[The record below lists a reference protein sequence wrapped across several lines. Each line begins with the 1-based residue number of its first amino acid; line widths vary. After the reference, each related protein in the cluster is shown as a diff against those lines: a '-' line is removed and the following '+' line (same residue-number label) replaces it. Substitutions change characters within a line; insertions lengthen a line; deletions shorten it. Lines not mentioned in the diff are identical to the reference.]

1 MKPTI
6 GDGKTYK
13 NFPVQITGIQSTGQR
28 IIVTDSQESVHFV
41 RYRKAVR
48 GFCDGDELV
57 QFGSAAM
64 RELFQENQLVIFCDD
79 TTPRY
84 VTTCCVLDYNTVA
97 VGDKFGSV
105 SIDRK
110 TDLKHTSGLVGWKLG
125 NNEKQCLEIVA
136 KSLPEV
142 QN

>member
-1 MKPTI
+1 MI
-6 GDGKTYK
+6 AASQLYCCNYLS

-41 RYRKAVR
+41 RYRKA
-48 GFCDGDELV
+48 
-57 QFGSAAM
+57 
-64 RELFQENQLVIFCDD
+64 ENQLVIFCDD

-105 SIDRK
+105 SIVG
-110 TDLKHTSGLVGWKLG
+110 LYSGYNLAYYAIPAISWSSNLMFLSRCR
-125 NNEKQCLEIVA
+125 QR
-136 KSLPEV
+136 
-142 QN
+142 